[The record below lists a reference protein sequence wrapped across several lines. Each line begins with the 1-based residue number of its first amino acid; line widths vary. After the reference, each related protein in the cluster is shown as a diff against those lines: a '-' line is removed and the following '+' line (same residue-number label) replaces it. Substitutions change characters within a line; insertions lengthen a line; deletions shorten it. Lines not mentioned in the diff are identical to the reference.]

1 MMEQMMSGG
10 GMWVMGLIGL
20 LVLVVLILAAAALAK
35 YLFAR
40 KPPRNHDRD

>member
-1 MMEQMMSGG
+1 MMERMMSG

-20 LVLVVLILAAAALAK
+20 LLLVVLILAVAALVK

-40 KPPRNHDRD
+40 KASQKRNRD

>member
-1 MMEQMMSGG
+1 MIEHMMGG

-20 LVLVVLILAAAALAK
+20 LLLVVLILAVAALAK

-40 KPPRNHDRD
+40 KASQKNDRD